1 MTFPTF
7 TLLPYFSSLQPTSTV
22 PVSRTA
28 NSLTEPDRDRSP
40 VQLIRPPPSSRLHR
54 PENFI
59 IIVSDSTT
67 TTQYDT
73 AITDELPLGL
83 GRGRAVAT
91 PRRDRYTHD
100 RAGSNPVGDFFDAVE
115 AGTGLSTH
123 SIVVVARRCLDRVA
137 RGRTLKGTT
146 GGR

>member
-1 MTFPTF
+1 MVLAAGNVFHAWDSLSTSTFF
-7 TLLPYFSSLQPTSTV
+7 RGLISSLLQ
-22 PVSRTA
+22 
-28 NSLTEPDRDRSP
+28 
-40 VQLIRPPPSSRLHR
+40 QSSRLHR

-91 PRRDRYTHD
+91 PRRDRHTHN